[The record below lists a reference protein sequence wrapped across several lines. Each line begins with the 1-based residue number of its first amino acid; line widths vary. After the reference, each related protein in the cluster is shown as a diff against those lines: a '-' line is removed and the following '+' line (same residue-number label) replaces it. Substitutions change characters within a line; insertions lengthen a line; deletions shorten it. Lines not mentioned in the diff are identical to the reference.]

1 MSTGGLK
8 FKSYVFEP
16 VVIGTQTWAKTNYD
30 FGGSYPNGDAG
41 NVSAFGK
48 LYTWAEATAIN
59 YPGWHLPTLD
69 EVLILVTYLGGTLGS
84 GSWYY
89 IAGGKMKESG
99 FDYWNSP
106 NTGADNS
113 SGFSGRAAG
122 IMYASSSSCTGLM
135 ELAYFWTSTD
145 SGTDASWYGLS
156 QNTPYLYTGSFS
168 KALWKVSVRLIK
180 DS

>member
-30 FGGSYPNGDAG
+30 FGGTYPNNSAD
-41 NVSAFGK
+41 NVSAYGK
-48 LYTWAEATAIN
+48 LYTWYEAVAIN

-69 EVLILVTYLGGTLGS
+69 EVLILVTYLGGTPGS
-84 GSWYY
+84 GGWYY

-99 FDYWNSP
+99 FDYWDSP

-113 SGFSGRAAG
+113 SRFSGRAAG
-122 IMYASSSSCTGLM
+122 IINGLAASGFM

-156 QNTPYLYTGSFS
+156 KNTAYLYTGSYS
-168 KALWKVSVRLIK
+168 KAFWKMSVRLIK